1 MQCEIDQMFFLL
13 KMLFSS
19 VEVPS
24 VLRGLLLRLD
34 TWPQVRVCV
43 FFPEAGKCG
52 LWALRCESNPP
63 VSCAPQ
69 RDALWTCGCVSSSWA
84 GYTVCGQ
91 VRASCV
97 CGLQA
102 FCSSAELFPKALW
115 GWRVQSLTD
124 TIPSEAEGT
133 PILREGLGT
142 VRYLWA
148 AEGSWHLGNDGRF
161 ECRNDGETCGN
172 LNRSPGG
179 TLEKGPNSYQAGS
192 PRHHCSA
199 QPHHGLL

>member
-1 MQCEIDQMFFLL
+1 MNPIH
-13 KMLFSS
+13 
-19 VEVPS
+19 PS
-24 VLRGLLLRLD
+24 VALLNETTCELAVVCPAPERGTRCAGRCVLLVCAVYRLF
-34 TWPQVRVCV
+34 V
-43 FFPEAGKCG
+43 
-52 LWALRCESNPP
+52 L
-63 VSCAPQ
+63 
-69 RDALWTCGCVSSSWA
+69 
-84 GYTVCGQ
+84 
-91 VRASCV
+91 
-97 CGLQA
+97 LQSY
-102 FCSSAELFPKALW
+102 FQKPFGVEEL
-115 GWRVQSLTD
+115 SLTD